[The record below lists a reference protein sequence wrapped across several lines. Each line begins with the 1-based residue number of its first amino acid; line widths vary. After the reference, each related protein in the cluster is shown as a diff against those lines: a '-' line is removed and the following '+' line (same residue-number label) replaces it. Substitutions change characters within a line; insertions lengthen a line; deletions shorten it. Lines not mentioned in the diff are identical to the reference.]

1 MISHPFVLRFYEVES
16 DKKYWAIFQDYV
28 PGQSLYDVIRDIG
41 ILSTTDSQFYIASMI
56 SILEYLS

>member
-1 MISHPFVLRFYEVES
+1 MISHPFVPRFYEVES
-16 DKKYWAIFQDYV
+16 DEKYWAIFQDYV